1 MTYAE
6 FLLIFLITPLVALV
20 AALRRRLLDRRYLA
34 LAGALT
40 LVALLYMAPWD
51 HTAAVW
57 GLWSWAPGRTWGLR
71 WWSVPPEEYLFCLLE
86 ALLAATLIYAVLLWR
101 GRITSPGAFN
111 NHAAADDGPGEQNG
125 DGADATQTTQ
135 ERPPRA
141 AGAPA
146 PRGVAR
152 LARGALGAH
161 WTYLPFLLVWALPVV
176 AIQWALGGR
185 YLWRERSVWPW
196 VALALC
202 AYFTLADA
210 VAIAAG
216 VWSFDSRALVG
227 VALGPVPLEEI
238 LFYLLT
244 ALMVTQGFVTLWY
257 GYADRA
263 ALAQRARAWLPRT
276 HQQRQLQRLPLRSPR
291 RPPEARD
298 GR

>member
-6 FLLIFLITPLVALV
+6 FLLLFLVAPL
-20 AALRRRLLDRRYLA
+20 AALIAVLRRRLIDWRFLA
-34 LAGALT
+34 LAGGLT

-71 WWSVPPEEYLFCLLE
+71 WWNVPPEEYLFCLLE
-86 ALLAATLIYAVLLWR
+86 ALLASTLIYATLLWR
-101 GRITSPGAFN
+101 RRISPATSPEPPN
-111 NHAAADDGPGEQNG
+111 PHAAPDEAHDADEQP
-125 DGADATQTTQ
+125 
-135 ERPPRA
+135 ERSERT
-141 AGAPA
+141 AGAHA
-146 PRGVAR
+146 SLGVA
-152 LARGALGAH
+152 LVAAAQITVGAH
-161 WTYLPFLLVWALPVV
+161 WAYLPFLLVWALPVV

-185 YLWRERSVWPW
+185 YLWRERGVWPW
-196 VALALC
+196 VALGLC

-216 VWSFDSRALVG
+216 VWSFDTHALVG

-244 ALMVTQGFVTLWY
+244 SLMVTQGFVTLWY
-257 GYADRA
+257 GYADRETLRA
-263 ALAQRARAWLPRT
+263 ALSQRALGWL
-276 HQQRQLQRLPLRSPR
+276 
-291 RPPEARD
+291 RPARIREPRD